1 MKNRKMF
8 RRFFYLIIAF
18 YIVTISSTYYYLK
31 HYPKLASI
39 DVSELE
45 KLTTL
50 ISPNRERVLNI
61 YLSDGMMLYT
71 DFTYIGEVQEL
82 KLNRSYNI
90 FLMPGEDFDVQWVDE
105 DHISLDGK
113 LMNIES
119 TYDFRQ
125 DKED

>member
-8 RRFFYLIIAF
+8 RRFFYSIIAF
-18 YIVTISSTYYYLK
+18 YIVAIGSTYFYLK

-50 ISPNRERVLNI
+50 ISPNREKVLHI
-61 YLSDGMMLYT
+61 YLSGGMMLYT
-71 DFTYIGEVQEL
+71 DFTYVGEVQE
-82 KLNRSYNI
+82 LNRSYNI
-90 FLMPGEDFDVQWVDE
+90 FLMPGEDFDVKWVDE

-125 DKED
+125 DEDD

>member
-1 MKNRKMF
+1 MKIRKMF

-18 YIVTISSTYYYLK
+18 YILTIGSTYYYLK

-50 ISPNRERVLNI
+50 ISPDREKVLTI
-61 YLSDGMMLYT
+61 YLGGGMMLYT
-71 DFTYIGEVQEL
+71 NFTYIGEVQE
-82 KLNRSYNI
+82 LNRSYNI

-105 DHISLDGK
+105 NHISLDGK
-113 LMNIES
+113 LINIES

-125 DKED
+125 DKDK

>member
-18 YIVTISSTYYYLK
+18 YIVAIGSTYYYLK
-31 HYPKLASI
+31 HYPKLTSI

-50 ISPNRERVLNI
+50 ISPDREKVLTI
-61 YLSDGMMLYT
+61 YLGGGMMLYS
-71 DFTYIGEVQEL
+71 DFTYIGEVQE
-82 KLNRSYNI
+82 LNRSYNI
-90 FLMPGEDFDVQWVDE
+90 FLMPGKDFNVQWVDE
-105 DHISLDGK
+105 DHISIDGK
-113 LMNIES
+113 LINIES

-125 DKED
+125 DKDK

>member
-18 YIVTISSTYYYLK
+18 YFVAIGSTYFYLK

-50 ISPNRERVLNI
+50 ISPNREKVLNI
-61 YLSDGMMLYT
+61 YLSGGMMLYT
-71 DFTYIGEVQEL
+71 DFTYVGEVQEL
-82 KLNRSYNI
+82 HRSYNI
-90 FLMPGEDFDVQWVDE
+90 FLKPGEDFDVVWVDD
-105 DHISLDGK
+105 DHISLDGM

-119 TYDFRQ
+119 TYDFRK
-125 DKED
+125 DKDE

>member
-8 RRFFYLIIAF
+8 RRFFYSIIAF
-18 YIVTISSTYYYLK
+18 YIVAIGSTYFYLK

-50 ISPNRERVLNI
+50 ISPNREKVLTI
-61 YLSDGMMLYT
+61 YLSGGMMLYT
-71 DFTYIGEVQEL
+71 NFTYVGEVQEL

-90 FLMPGEDFDVQWVDE
+90 FLMPGEDFNVQWVDE

-119 TYDFRQ
+119 TYDFRK
-125 DKED
+125 DKDD

>member
-8 RRFFYLIIAF
+8 RRFFYSIIAF
-18 YIVTISSTYYYLK
+18 YIVAIGSTYFYLK

-39 DVSELE
+39 DVSESE

-50 ISPNRERVLNI
+50 ISPNREKVLNI

-71 DFTYIGEVQEL
+71 EFTYVGEVQE
-82 KLNRSYNI
+82 LNRSYNI

-113 LMNIES
+113 LINIES

-125 DKED
+125 DKDN

>member
-18 YIVTISSTYYYLK
+18 YIVTIGSTYYYLK

-50 ISPNRERVLNI
+50 ISPNREKVLNI
-61 YLSDGMMLYT
+61 YLSGGMMLYT
-71 DFTYIGEVQEL
+71 DFTYVGEVQEL
-82 KLNRSYNI
+82 KLNRSYNF

-105 DHISLDGK
+105 DHISLNGK
-113 LMNIES
+113 LINIES
-119 TYDFRQ
+119 TFDFRQ
-125 DKED
+125 DEEE

>member
-18 YIVTISSTYYYLK
+18 YIVAISSTYYYLK

-71 DFTYIGEVQEL
+71 NFTYIGEVQEL

-90 FLMPGEDFDVQWVDE
+90 FLMPGEDFNVEWVDE

-119 TYDFRQ
+119 TYDFRK
-125 DKED
+125 DKDD

>member
-1 MKNRKMF
+1 MKIRKMF

-18 YIVTISSTYYYLK
+18 YILTIGSTYYYLK

-50 ISPNRERVLNI
+50 ISPNREKVLNI
-61 YLSDGMMLYT
+61 YLSGGMMLYT
-71 DFTYIGEVQEL
+71 DFTYVGEVQE
-82 KLNRSYNI
+82 LNRSYNI

-119 TYDFRQ
+119 TYDFRK
-125 DKED
+125 DKDD

>member
-18 YIVTISSTYYYLK
+18 YIVAIGSTYFYLK

-50 ISPNRERVLNI
+50 ISPNREKVLNI
-61 YLSDGMMLYT
+61 YLSGGMMLYT
-71 DFTYIGEVQEL
+71 DFTYVGEVQE
-82 KLNRSYNI
+82 LNRSYNI
-90 FLMPGEDFDVQWVDE
+90 FLMPGEDFDVEWVDE

-119 TYDFRQ
+119 TYDFRK
-125 DKED
+125 DKDN

>member
-18 YIVTISSTYYYLK
+18 YIVTISSTYFYLK

-50 ISPNRERVLNI
+50 ISPNREKVLNI
-61 YLSDGMMLYT
+61 YLSGGMMLYT
-71 DFTYIGEVQEL
+71 DFTYVGEVQE
-82 KLNRSYNI
+82 LNRSYNI
-90 FLMPGEDFDVQWVDE
+90 FLMPGEDFDVEWVDE

-113 LMNIES
+113 LMNIKS
-119 TYDFRQ
+119 TYDFRL
-125 DKED
+125 DKDD